1 MDTTISYQQPIS
13 IFKWIFG
20 FLFLLVGFLGII
32 SLSLFGLIPF
42 AFAYV
47 LLKSEGTEVD
57 LEAKTY
63 RKTTA
68 LFGLKFG
75 KWQPMDNP
83 AYISV
88 FNTTENITVRVVT
101 AEATNSRAIIKL
113 NLFFENNRQVTIYN
127 TEDVR
132 HAFDVASHIA
142 DALMIDLLDATEK
155 GNFKWVDKV
164 QYRTSGEILH
174 VD

>member
-1 MDTTISYQQPIS
+1 
-13 IFKWIFG
+13 
-20 FLFLLVGFLGII
+20 
-32 SLSLFGLIPF
+32 
-42 AFAYV
+42 
-47 LLKSEGTEVD
+47 
-57 LEAKTY
+57 
-63 RKTTA
+63 
-68 LFGLKFG
+68 
-75 KWQPMDNP
+75 MDNP

-101 AEATNSRAIIKL
+101 AETTNSRPIIKL
-113 NLFFENNRQVTIYN
+113 NLFFDNNRQVTIYN

-164 QYRTSGEILH
+164 QYRTNGEILH